1 MSNFI
6 IPQAISA
13 ARAVRILNVSNQNVV
28 NARTN
33 PYEGK
38 SELQRK
44 FEKDEAIGTSILG
57 TPILSDLSLL
67 GVTYTNNATGQEIEL
82 KNDRFQGQGQQTGQT
97 QKGGFYMNLETVIIT
112 VARSFNIVETVIQGR
127 DNSVF
132 EYIGANNHELSIQ
145 GVITGG
151 NGIYPRDEV
160 NRLKAWLDAPVAKPI
175 RAWWLDNLGIT
186 DIVVSS
192 YNIPQIVGGYSYQ
205 TFSISAKSFVATEL
219 RLS

>member
-6 IPQAISA
+6 IPQAVSA

-67 GVTYTNNATGQEIEL
+67 GVAYTNNATGQEIEL

-112 VARSFNIVETVIQGR
+112 VARSFNIIETVIQGR

>member
-1 MSNFI
+1 
-6 IPQAISA
+6 
-13 ARAVRILNVSNQNVV
+13 VRILNVSNQNVV

>member
-13 ARAVRILNVSNQNVV
+13 ARAVKILNVSNQSVV

-67 GVTYTNNATGQEIEL
+67 GVTYTNNATGQEIEV

-112 VARSFNIVETVIQGR
+112 VARSFNIIETVIQGR

>member
-13 ARAVRILNVSNQNVV
+13 ARAVRILNVSNQIVV

-112 VARSFNIVETVIQGR
+112 VSRSFNIIETVIQGR

-192 YNIPQIVGGYSYQ
+192 YNVPQIVGGYSYQ